1 MICSEAECYEEAAE
15 IYEKCALEGN
25 NINSQRT
32 LAYMLENGMGVKL
45 DVQKAA
51 AFYSLAARQDDP
63 VSTINLASLYF
74 AGNGVRQDK
83 IRGANLLRRLLGRV
97 DSASAQTELAR
108 CYFTAEG
115 VPFDPEK
122 AVSLY
127 SQAVKAGET
136 EAKRALD
143 EIKTL
148 RNNADAWEKYQDKIQ
163 QEASYG
169 LHRYGPYRSVWG
181 ARGYI
186 EYLRSLG
193 EPWHCTP

>member
-1 MICSEAECYEEAAE
+1 MSAFASLQLQADDLFRSECYEKAAE

-51 AFYSLAARQDDP
+51 AFYSLAAGQDDP

-115 VPFDPEK
+115 VPFDC
-122 AVSLY
+122 
-127 SQAVKAGET
+127 
-136 EAKRALD
+136 R
-143 EIKTL
+143 
-148 RNNADAWEKYQDKIQ
+148 
-163 QEASYG
+163 
-169 LHRYGPYRSVWG
+169 
-181 ARGYI
+181 
-186 EYLRSLG
+186 
-193 EPWHCTP
+193 